1 MSRLRG
7 HGPRRQGPRAHGS
20 RGAGLVAGGALT
32 LLLAAGCGDGGGGGG
47 GGYGGGGGDAGAG
60 DMTLQIT
67 SPADGDTVEVPFTVE
82 LDSSEELGPTDSGAH
97 HVHVFFDGDDTEY
110 LVVEGESV
118 EVTDLPEGE
127 HVVNAS
133 LRNADH
139 SPAGVEAEATVTVGA
154 GGTDD
159 GAGDDGGT
167 DY

>member
-7 HGPRRQGPRAHGS
+7 ARLAA
-20 RGAGLVAGGALT
+20 GAALT
-32 LLLAAGCGDGGGGGG
+32 VLLAAGCGGGGTGGG
-47 GGYGGGGGDAGAG
+47 GGYGGGGQGGKAPAGMA
-60 DMTLQIT
+60 LEIT

-97 HVHVFFDGDDTEY
+97 HVHVYFDGNEEEFM
-110 LVVEGESV
+110 VVESEST

-127 HVVNAS
+127 HVVTAS

-139 SPAGVEAEATVTVGA
+139 SPAGVETEVTVTVGS
-154 GGTDD
+154 GGMGDD
-159 GAGDDGGT
+159 TGDDGGT